1 MDVFH
6 LIGSA
11 CVSLCLIHLS
21 LSMIHPIL
29 VTCVSV
35 PVSKHDSGEEKL
47 SWPYNSNLLQSIIVR
62 KLRKGPKQLIPP
74 CPQSRAER
82 NEFGAHLLLML
93 KLAFIAHIWFK
104 VQPREWWCPLYVG
117 LF

>member
-21 LSMIHPIL
+21 LSMIHLIL

-47 SWPYNSNLLQSIIVR
+47 SWPYNSNLL
-62 KLRKGPKQLIPP
+62 
-74 CPQSRAER
+74 
-82 NEFGAHLLLML
+82 
-93 KLAFIAHIWFK
+93 
-104 VQPREWWCPLYVG
+104 
-117 LF
+117 